1 MHRQTSGYH
10 ERLRVP
16 PRWWIQW
23 TLMVASFW
31 VAMIVAVPEALA
43 WGITTILMVLLTAL
57 LHAYGSARIVVTD
70 EWLHAGRARIQLH
83 YLGPTQVLDAP
94 DMRSI
99 AGPEANARAYLLL
112 RPYIRTGVRIAI
124 EDPNDPTPYWL
135 VSSRRPTLLAAAL
148 NAAASDTKAMTDP
161 EHGAKPH

>member
-1 MHRQTSGYH
+1 MHRQTNGYR

-31 VAMIVAVPEALA
+31 VAMIVSVPEALA
-43 WGITTILMVLLTAL
+43 WGITTILLLLLTAL
-57 LHAYGSARIVVTD
+57 LHWYGSAKIVVTN
-70 EWLHAGRARIQLH
+70 EWLHAGRARIQRR

-94 DMRSI
+94 NMRSI

-112 RPYIRTGVRIAI
+112 RPYIRTGVRIPI

-135 VSSRRPTLLAAAL
+135 VSSRRPALLAEAL
-148 NAAASDTKAMTDP
+148 NTDASDTIDSDRP
-161 EHGAKPH
+161 